1 MSQHD
6 GQRYLL
12 MGSSS
17 GMGKAV
23 ALELARRGGSAILAA
38 RNRSELE
45 RVQTRCQ
52 ELAPHKDQRFEICTI
67 DFLDPASPGRMA
79 EFLGKTNEGLNGILV
94 NGGGPHGES
103 PTDLKAEQMDTAHSL
118 LFKGPVLHLQAAFPV
133 LAQEA
138 SIVAITSTTVMEP
151 SPFLTLSG
159 AYRSALTSYL
169 KGLSESLG
177 SRQIRVN
184 AIAPGFIDTDKLNDL
199 RTSEAQALGVS
210 TAEVN
215 TMWAARS
222 RLNRIGTAEEIAHLA
237 CFLFSRECTFLTGQV
252 LVADGGQVRS
262 IR

>member
-1 MSQHD
+1 MPQHD
-6 GQRYLL
+6 GQRFLL

-45 RVQTRCQ
+45 RVQSQCQ
-52 ELAPHKDQRFEICTI
+52 DLAPHKNQRFEVCTI
-67 DFLDPASPGRMA
+67 DFLDPESPKHMA
-79 EFLGKTNEGLNGILV
+79 EFLSNANQTLDGVLV

-103 PTDLKAEQMDTAHSL
+103 PTDLKAEQMDAAHSL

-133 LAQEA
+133 LAQGA
-138 SIVAITSTTVMEP
+138 SIVAITSTTVMEA

-169 KGLSESLG
+169 KGLSAILG
-177 SRQIRVN
+177 PRQIRVN
-184 AIAPGFIDTDKLNDL
+184 SIAPGFIDTEKLNDL
-199 RTSEAQALGVS
+199 RTSESQSLGVS
-210 TAEVN
+210 TSEVN

-222 RLNRIGTAEEIAHLA
+222 RLNRIGTTEEIAHLA
-237 CFLFSRECTFLTGQV
+237 CFLFSRECTFITGQV
-252 LVADGGQVRS
+252 IVADGGQVRS